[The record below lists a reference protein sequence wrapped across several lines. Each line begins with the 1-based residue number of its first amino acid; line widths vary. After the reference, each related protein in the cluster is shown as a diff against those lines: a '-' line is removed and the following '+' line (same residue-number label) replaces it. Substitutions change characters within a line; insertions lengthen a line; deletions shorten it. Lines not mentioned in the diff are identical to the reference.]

1 MFKGIWKVLEPYFK
15 DGKAASPS
23 ETLTASTTKDDW
35 RSVAFDSSKAE
46 QIKSVLAERLD
57 ADKDDSHPVHLD
69 GVISCNDYVAKNI
82 ADELDK
88 LGYTGSSADINPSIS
103 ISGIVDSITGKKT

>member
-1 MFKGIWKVLEPYFK
+1 MLADV
-15 DGKAASPS
+15 
-23 ETLTASTTKDDW
+23 ST
-35 RSVAFDSSKAE
+35 RH
-46 QIKSVLAERLD
+46 
-57 ADKDDSHPVHLD
+57 KDDSHPVHLD

-103 ISGIVDSITGKKT
+103 ISGIVDSITGKKI

>member
-1 MFKGIWKVLEPYFK
+1 M
-15 DGKAASPS
+15 
-23 ETLTASTTKDDW
+23 
-35 RSVAFDSSKAE
+35 AFDSSKAE

-69 GVISCNDYVAKNI
+69 GVISRNDYVAKNI

-103 ISGIVDSITGKKT
+103 ISGIVDSITGKKDLKRRQCLTLRRRRHRMTTAIPITRKTQNGR